1 MRPMPNFAGR
11 ISAVAVS
18 RPDRVAIEQLH
29 GDGRV
34 DATTYGQLDG
44 LAGRIGAWLIAQ
56 GIAAGDRVAI
66 LADNDARWIAAYLGA
81 LRIGAVAVPLDT
93 AYKAGQVRTVL
104 DNSGARL
111 LFTTPRYLATA
122 QAGVA
127 QASPSPGIVL
137 LHGEAPNVADARV
150 FDESRRVPAIADV
163 PAGAAAVILYTSGT
177 TADPKGVVLTHDNL
191 DAEREGAFAVV
202 HVTEDDA
209 ILGVLPLFH
218 ALAQMANLLLPL
230 VVGARVVFL
239 DTVSSSSLITALGS
253 RGISIFA
260 CVPQFFYLIHQRVTS
275 EVARKGAIAKG
286 FLRGAITLNVW
297 MRDRTGLNPGKVLFG
312 RIHRTLGSRMRLFVT
327 GGSKFDPGIS
337 RDLYGLGFTILN
349 ALRPHR
355 DLRAARPSC
364 GPAIGSTSRSAS
376 RFPERRSASSRR
388 TRPRRTRPGKRTTTG
403 RTMAKCSSAARSSCA
418 STSSGRTRRASRCVT
433 AGCYTG
439 DLGRL
444 DEQGRL
450 YITGRKKEIIVLS
463 SGKNLY
469 PEEIEAHYR
478 QSAFIKELCIMGLSR
493 PDQPAAERLHAVVV
507 PDDEV
512 MRAKGVVNLRELLR
526 FEIEGL
532 SVQLPAHK
540 RILTYDISLEPLP
553 RTTTGKIRRFELQR
567 RVREQA
573 AAPAASDTLPESE
586 AEAAWRA
593 EGTHGEAPRDHRA
606 TARPRLGAARG
617 ESRARPRT
625 RLDGTGRTA
634 HDARARDRA
643 RAWRRTCA
651 PRSSRCVNSW
661 MRSRPRRPPTCAA
674 TGPKAPRARRPGP
687 SCRGRRCSRRPAT
700 RRSRPTS

>member
-1 MRPMPNFAGR
+1 M
-11 ISAVAVS
+11 
-18 RPDRVAIEQLH
+18 
-29 GDGRV
+29 
-34 DATTYGQLDG
+34 
-44 LAGRIGAWLIAQ
+44 
-56 GIAAGDRVAI
+56 
-66 LADNDARWIAAYLGA
+66 
-81 LRIGAVAVPLDT
+81 
-93 AYKAGQVRTVL
+93 
-104 DNSGARL
+104 
-111 LFTTPRYLATA
+111 
-122 QAGVA
+122 
-127 QASPSPGIVL
+127 
-137 LHGEAPNVADARV
+137 
-150 FDESRRVPAIADV
+150 
-163 PAGAAAVILYTSGT
+163 ILYTSGT

-275 EVARKGAIAKG
+275 EVARKGALAKG
-286 FLRGAITLNVW
+286 FLRGAIALNVW
-297 MRDRTGLNPGKVLFG
+297 MRDHTGLNPGKVLFG

-327 GGSKFDPGIS
+327 GGSKFDPRIS

-349 ALRPHR
+349 AYGLTE
-355 DLRAARPSC
+355 
-364 GPAIGSTSRSAS
+364 TSGGA
-376 RFPERRSASSRR
+376 
-388 TRPRRTRPGKRTTTG
+388 TIVRPGDRFNESVGQPFPGTEVRILPPDASAPSGDADDDGKNDGEVLIRGPIIMREYFKRPDATG
-403 RTMAKCSSAARSSCA
+403 DALRD
-418 STSSGRTRRASRCVT
+418 GWL
-433 AGCYTG
+433 YTG

-444 DEQGRL
+444 DDQGRL

-507 PDDEV
+507 PDEEV

-573 AAPAASDTLPESE
+573 AAPAVSDTLPESE

-593 EGTHGEAPRDHRA
+593 EGTHGEALEIIARRLDRASVRPEANLELDLGLDSMERVELLTLLEQRQGTRVAADVRATDLHRA
-606 TARPRLGAARG
+606 STGGCGGGRTRSGAGGRARRLARKAPQARRAGPSLPWEALLATPGDPGDHGQPRETEVGHGHLLLRVVAPDRARAAADPRLPCARARTPAEEGAVPHLPEPSDLPRWVLPRRGAA
-617 ESRARPRT
+617 
-625 RLDGTGRTA
+625 TGRPSPA
-634 HDARARDRA
+634 VLRRRGRVLRDANDARARAEREPDSGGSGREPREGNA
-643 RAWRRTCA
+643 RQARPGFA
-651 PRSSRCVNSW
+651 SARSSCCF
-661 MRSRPRRPPTCAA
+661 RRAN
-674 TGPKAPRARRPGP
+674 
-687 SCRGRRCSRRPAT
+687 GRLTAN
-700 RRSRPTS
+700 